1 MNKSKKTSSV
11 IEGWVREHGDYL
23 YGYACSRLNGD
34 TETARDMVQEALIAA
49 WKSCAQFK
57 GESSHRTWLI
67 GILKHKIIDHFR
79 QMGRLASL
87 SAAVKME
94 PASDFFGEDGKW
106 HESPRTWHQNPET
119 LSESNEF
126 YRTLQKCLDK
136 LPEVQKRTFC
146 LRELGGESTQAVC
159 KNLDISSSNF
169 HVLMHRARIALRGC
183 LDSNWFGR

>member
-1 MNKSKKTSSV
+1 MNRSKKTSSV

-49 WKSCAQFK
+49 WKSSAQFK
-57 GESSHRTWLI
+57 GESSHRTWLV

-79 QMGRLASL
+79 KMGRLASL
-87 SAAVKME
+87 SEAVKTE

-106 HESPRTWHQNPET
+106 HESPKTWQQNPEV
-119 LSESNEF
+119 LGENSDF
-126 YRTLQKCLDK
+126 YATLQSCLDK
-136 LPEVQKRTFC
+136 LPDVQKRTFC
-146 LRELGGESTQAVC
+146 LREFDGEPTQAVC
-159 KNLDISSSNF
+159 KNLNITSSNF

-183 LDSNWFGR
+183 LDSHWFGR